1 MLGKYPQ
8 ARATPASFKHA
19 IVSDLVIG
27 ILIGRFAGFERR

>member
-1 MLGKYPQ
+1 MRDADFFQ
-8 ARATPASFKHA
+8 PADA